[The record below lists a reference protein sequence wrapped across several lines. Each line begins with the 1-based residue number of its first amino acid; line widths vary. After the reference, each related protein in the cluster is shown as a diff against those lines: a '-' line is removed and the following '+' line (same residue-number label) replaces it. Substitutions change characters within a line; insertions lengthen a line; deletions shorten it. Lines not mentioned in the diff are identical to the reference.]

1 LESFSKAVFPLV
13 MTDETENTVILATGE
28 CASQTRRATFVHY
41 ELKPQHVKLHQSHH
55 GSLSGNQQTIT
66 HWIWQKSSSWGFQEQ
81 VRPENDFPSSTHRD
95 FDPQADSLRDIST
108 DSQLQRFLRGQ
119 MLGFYGCADT
129 LSMFYGTT
137 DQV

>member
-1 LESFSKAVFPLV
+1 

-95 FDPQADSLRDIST
+95 FDPQADSLTWHFNRFT
-108 DSQLQRFLRGQ
+108 DPEVPQRTDVGFLWLCWYFKHVLWYYR
-119 MLGFYGCADT
+119 
-129 LSMFYGTT
+129 SSI
-137 DQV
+137 

>member
-1 LESFSKAVFPLV
+1 

-95 FDPQADSLRDIST
+95 FDPQADSLTWHFNRFT
-108 DSQLQRFLRGQ
+108 DPEVPQRCWVFMVVLII
-119 MLGFYGCADT
+119 
-129 LSMFYGTT
+129 
-137 DQV
+137 